1 MNDSR
6 KRFWGHVGPDPCQ
19 PGTVRSRVGQ
29 VNESCERRGVRKT
42 FFGPLPAGHRA
53 QQGRAGEQVF
63 LRFRV
68 VATKTPSPAAQGGRG
83 RGISGAFPASLKR
96 LVHRPGKL
104 AGVAASLAALLFILS
119 GLLVRPT
126 AAAETAATGKGQCFV
141 LIVSGHPG
149 NDLFARHYRD
159 RIARFHKYFTQH
171 AHVAAANITVL
182 SGGAAF
188 KDAMV
193 TGPATSEKILAALAG
208 LGKKVK
214 PEDQFILVLLGHGAT
229 SEDGCTLMVPG
240 PDIEV
245 ATMAEAL
252 NHIAARNQ
260 VVLNFASNSGDT
272 IARLSRVGRAVV
284 AASSP
289 GQVNDSD
296 FAEFFLQALETGAG
310 DDGDEKL
317 PAPSG
322 RGAGGEGERDR
333 PPSLLATYNW
343 AVLHTAE
350 WTVRQKAAP
359 STDPGQPQGQTPGW
373 IVEGRQSAEIFK
385 RLYSGPDVPPD
396 RSFVPSPDSEQP
408 DAKVESLVANNGE
421 WWMYRRAITE
431 TPSLDDLGLGKAASA
446 LSVKGYQP
454 LKGAAPTEVG
464 FFARQIMLGSSQLLP
479 AEVEKIRTGEKAKK
493 DETSVKGKKD
503 GKHATG
509 RQDTKSK

>member
-1 MNDSR
+1 M
-6 KRFWGHVGPDPCQ
+6 
-19 PGTVRSRVGQ
+19 
-29 VNESCERRGVRKT
+29 
-42 FFGPLPAGHRA
+42 
-53 QQGRAGEQVF
+53 
-63 LRFRV
+63 
-68 VATKTPSPAAQGGRG
+68 
-83 RGISGAFPASLKR
+83 
-96 LVHRPGKL
+96 
-104 AGVAASLAALLFILS
+104 
-119 GLLVRPT
+119 
-126 AAAETAATGKGQCFV
+126 

-193 TGPATSEKILAALAG
+193 TGPATLQKILAALAG

-252 NHIAARNQ
+252 NHIAALNQ

-317 PAPSG
+317 PSPSG
-322 RGAGGEGERDR
+322 RGAGGEGERTARRACWRPTIGPCSTPPSGPSARR
-333 PPSLLATYNW
+333 PPQARTRANRRVKPQVGSWRAGSRPRFSSGFTAVPTCRPTAASCPRPTPNSPTPRSKVWSPTTGSGGCIVARSL
-343 AVLHTAE
+343 
-350 WTVRQKAAP
+350 
-359 STDPGQPQGQTPGW
+359 
-373 IVEGRQSAEIFK
+373 
-385 RLYSGPDVPPD
+385 
-396 RSFVPSPDSEQP
+396 
-408 DAKVESLVANNGE
+408 
-421 WWMYRRAITE
+421 E
-431 TPSLDDLGLGKAASA
+431 TPSLDDLGLGKAAM
-446 LSVKGYQP
+446 P
-454 LKGAAPTEVG
+454 
-464 FFARQIMLGSSQLLP
+464 
-479 AEVEKIRTGEKAKK
+479 
-493 DETSVKGKKD
+493 
-503 GKHATG
+503 
-509 RQDTKSK
+509 